1 MRIIRSNRH
10 KYCADGSFMKKF
22 ILDTEVNPEFLDF
35 LKYYG
40 SLEMLPG
47 LGEGFY
53 QFEKTVIQ
61 SRGF

>member
-1 MRIIRSNRH
+1 
-10 KYCADGSFMKKF
+10 MKKF